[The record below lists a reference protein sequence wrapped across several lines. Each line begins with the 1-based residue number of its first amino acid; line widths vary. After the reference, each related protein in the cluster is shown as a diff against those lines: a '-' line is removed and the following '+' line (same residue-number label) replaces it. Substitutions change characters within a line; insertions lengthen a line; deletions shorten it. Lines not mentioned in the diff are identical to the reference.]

1 MMRIGSE
8 GARPQKKEAAVKP
21 VTASKSRRFRP
32 NRPASQ
38 PVMGRIIALATKYE
52 VSVQVA
58 SSTVADRFPAI
69 CGSETFT
76 TVVSSTSMKVLDM
89 TATAISHGLM
99 SGRAC
104 EGELI
109 VRTVGSSYI
118 RFGLRRLGF
127 S

>member
-89 TATAISHGLM
+89 TATAISHGLISRGG
-99 SGRAC
+99 SGFGGIGDLPAK
-104 EGELI
+104 LL
-109 VRTVGSSYI
+109 RTSTLW
-118 RFGLRRLGF
+118 LR
-127 S
+127 

>member
-1 MMRIGSE
+1 MIRIGSE
-8 GARPQKKEAAVKP
+8 GARPQKKDATVKP
-21 VTASKSRRFRP
+21 VTASKRSRFRP

-38 PVMGRIIALATKYE
+38 PVMGRIIALATRYE

-58 SSTVADRFPAI
+58 SSTVADKFPAM
-69 CGSETFT
+69 CGSDTFT
-76 TVVSSTSMKVLDM
+76 TVVSSTSIKVLDM

-99 SGRAC
+99 SGRSC

-109 VRTVGSSYI
+109 VRPVGSSYI
-118 RFGLRRLGF
+118 RFGLWVLGF